1 MRSAPSSTAS
11 PWPLD
16 THTEYPSH
24 CHSYRSFFA
33 IISRVHFFVP
43 WNHAVKT
50 GEDRATCCRNLWI
63 PNSSSYLVNLG
74 LITVWTT

>member
-11 PWPLD
+11 PWPLA
-16 THTEYPSH
+16 SH

-33 IISRVHFFVP
+33 IISRDRFFVP

-74 LITVWTT
+74 LIAVWTT